1 MFSNSLLSDVRFIAG
16 MPASESECG
25 LSKSKRSRATVE
37 IPAHKFVLSISSPV
51 FYRMFNGPLA
61 EKSDTII
68 LPDCEYEGLLELF
81 RFMYSDEVFLNRGNV
96 LQVLYLAEK
105 YIMPSLVKECFEYLR
120 ENVNGLNVF
129 HVLTHALR
137 CSQQDG
143 ELIDRC
149 WEVVDEETE
158 LAIQSDGFLT
168 IDRSLLERLV
178 ERDSLAVKEIE
189 LFKAVDWWASHQC
202 AKQNLG
208 EDGNIKRR
216 IIGEKIVTS
225 IRFPV
230 MEENEFASAVLDSN
244 ILKPHEV
251 FEVTRYLY
259 LASPSPKS
267 FLTTKRIGRNKL
279 CERFESVVKFGWHGR
294 LAETDENYKHEM
306 KISVD
311 KTINLQGVRLFGC
324 ESEEHSVT
332 LELRDLK
339 TTSLHAKKTSVFAS
353 VELQYK
359 STCFYG
365 IDVLFDEP
373 IALTKDTEYQLTA
386 CVSGSC
392 CWRGENALECVEC
405 SGVRFTFSPCKKTKE
420 FPVILFTLD

>member
-1 MFSNSLLSDVRFIAG
+1 
-16 MPASESECG
+16 MPASESECD
-25 LSKSKRSRATVE
+25 LSKSKLSRATVE

-51 FYRMFNGPLA
+51 FYRMFNGPVT

-81 RFMYSDEVFLNRGNV
+81 RFMYSDEVFLNRDNV

-105 YIMPSLVKECFEYLR
+105 YIMASLVQKCFEYLR

-137 CSQQDG
+137 CSQQDR

-168 IDRSLLERLV
+168 IDRSLLETLV
-178 ERDSLAVKEIE
+178 KRDSLAVKEIE

-202 AKQNLG
+202 AKQNLE
-208 EDGNIKRR
+208 EDGNIKRK

-251 FEVTRYLY
+251 FEVISYLY
-259 LASPSPKS
+259 LASSSPKG

-279 CERFESVVKFGWHGR
+279 CERFESVVKFGWRGH
-294 LAETDENYKHEM
+294 LAGTDENYRHEM
-306 KISVD
+306 NMCVD

-339 TTSLHAKKTSVFAS
+339 PTSLRAKKTGVFAS

-365 IDVLFDEP
+365 VDVLFDKP
-373 IALTKDTEYQLTA
+373 IALTKDKEYQLTA
-386 CVSGSC
+386 CISGSC
-392 CWRGENALECVEC
+392 SWRGETALECVEC
-405 SGVRFTFSPCKKTKE
+405 SGVRFTFPRKKTEE